1 MKPVLEITKALADET
16 RLRALLALRGG
27 ELCLCHLVALFELAP
42 STMSRHMDLLW
53 RAGLVTRRKE
63 GRWAY
68 FRLARR
74 EASTAVREALHWVLA
89 ALADDPRIVADA
101 ERIGELRQKDISE
114 LTICYRC

>member
-1 MKPVLEITKALADET
+1 MKAMLDITKGLADET

-53 RAGLVTRRKE
+53 RAGLVSRRKE
-63 GRWAY
+63 GRWGY

-74 EASTAVREALHWVLA
+74 EAPLAVREALHWVLA
-89 ALADDPRIVADA
+89 ALADDPRVAADEA
-101 ERIGELRQKDISE
+101 RVKELRKMDISE
-114 LTICYRC
+114 LTVCYRC